1 MSQLYQRQLIKSN
14 YFTGK
19 FLSQTN
25 LFINFLSSNNY
36 KHKYSILTMFIIRVI
51 MTLNLGELLSQMNEI
66 NDEINPL

>member
-36 KHKYSILTMFIIRVI
+36 KHEYSILTMFIIRVI
-51 MTLNLGELLSQMNEI
+51 MTLNFGELLSQMNEI
-66 NDEINPL
+66 NNEVNPL